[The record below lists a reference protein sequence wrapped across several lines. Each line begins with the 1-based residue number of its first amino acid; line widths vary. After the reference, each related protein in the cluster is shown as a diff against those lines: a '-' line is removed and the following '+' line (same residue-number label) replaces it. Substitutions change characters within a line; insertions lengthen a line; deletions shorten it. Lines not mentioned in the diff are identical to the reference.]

1 MQTRD
6 RDTTFFLNPITKSTI
21 PVITSESINNK
32 TAAPQQRAA
41 INNSSGRDPPIFSH
55 RLNPLS
61 PGNFSGFL
69 LLIPK
74 AYENLPVERPG
85 LGHSGSLYSV
95 QLVWKKNTHNT
106 RQTQV
111 VKFLERYS
119 PLIVTGQ
126 FLAASLPLTNFRN
139 VHVCTIF

>member
-1 MQTRD
+1 MKTYL
-6 RDTTFFLNPITKSTI
+6 LN
-21 PVITSESINNK
+21 
-32 TAAPQQRAA
+32 ARASA
-41 INNSSGRDPPIFSH
+41 IQVHYTPF
-55 RLNPLS
+55 
-61 PGNFSGFL
+61 
-69 LLIPK
+69 
-74 AYENLPVERPG
+74 NLFEKKK
-85 LGHSGSLYSV
+85 
-95 QLVWKKNTHNT
+95 KKNTHNT